1 VERHEARSAL
11 LKAETGT
18 LEDSAARGG
27 GAYNTLL
34 AQIKRGKLRGVE
46 AALLARAEVVLPDS
60 ILIV

>member
-1 VERHEARSAL
+1 M
-11 LKAETGT
+11 KAETGT